1 MDTEISRSTRRVPPA
16 HYLLKVQSYSLLSNS
31 SNGKYD
37 SSPFEA
43 GGYKWRL
50 SFYPNGD
57 KRFNTNNDH
66 ISLYLT
72 ICETGFLSSEVNVI
86 FILFVYNHMH
96 GNYLTVQAM
105 RRFHEMKKEW
115 GFEQLES
122 LKNFK
127 DLSKGYLFNDSC
139 VFGAEVFVINQTT
152 PNSESLSVFKDE
164 EISNPT
170 YRWEIKELSKMD
182 KSYYYSQEFSSGG
195 AKWYLWI
202 YPEGSGN
209 RNGKSFSMYLML
221 ADGSALSNSIY
232 AECCLRVI
240 DQVNSKHRERSV
252 DYWFSRGGSGRGY
265 GNFMLIEDLYKSSN
279 GYVVKDT
286 LILEVEFLVISQ
298 TETSAKPLEFK
309 TAKTK

>member
-1 MDTEISRSTRRVPPA
+1 MDTEISTSTRRVPPA
-16 HYLLKVQSYSLLSNS
+16 HYLMKVQSYSLLSNS

-72 ICETGFLSSEVNVI
+72 ICETGVLPSEVNVI

-96 GNYLTVQAM
+96 DNYLTVQAM

-139 VFGAEVFVINQTT
+139 AFGAEVFVINQTT
-152 PNSESLSVFKDE
+152 LNSESLSVFKDE
-164 EISNPT
+164 QISNPT
-170 YRWEIKELSKMD
+170 YRWEIEEFSEMD
-182 KSYYYSQEFSSGG
+182 KSHYCSQKFSSGG
-195 AKWYLWI
+195 AKWYLSV
-202 YPEGSGN
+202 YPKGRGN
-209 RNGKSFSMYLML
+209 RNGKSFSMFLML
-221 ADGSALSNSIY
+221 ADGSAPSNSIY
-232 AECCLRVI
+232 AEYRLRVI
-240 DQVNSKHRERSV
+240 DQVNSKHRERSANN
-252 DYWFSRGGSGRGY
+252 WFSRGRGNWDY
-265 GNFMLIEDLYKSSN
+265 VDFILLEDLYKSSN

-286 LILEVEFLVISQ
+286 LILEVDFLVISQ
-298 TETSAKPLEFK
+298 TEISAKPEVEF
-309 TAKTK
+309 